1 MPVRMSLL
9 VGEGATDFRQA
20 PLDPFVDDEATAD
33 HGADARRNLAV

>member
-9 VGEGATDFRQA
+9 VGEGATDLRQA

-33 HGADARRNLAV
+33 HGADTRRNLGV